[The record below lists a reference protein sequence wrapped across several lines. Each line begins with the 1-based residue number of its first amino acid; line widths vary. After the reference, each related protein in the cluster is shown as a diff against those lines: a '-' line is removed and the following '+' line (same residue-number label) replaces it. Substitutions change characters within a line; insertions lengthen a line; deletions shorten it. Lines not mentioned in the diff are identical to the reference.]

1 MRRAW
6 LTTPV
11 LLTALFATAIVGRAQ
26 ESAPAAAPETGE
38 QAATYASPDDVHV
51 RAGLTC
57 QACHGAPRPE
67 STPEAPV
74 FAPIARTAIAPLCAR
89 CHADATYM
97 RQFAPQVRVDQ
108 YSQYQTSIHGQQM
121 AKGNDQVATCSDCHN
136 AHGILQVRDTRSPV
150 APSNV
155 ATTCARCHAD
165 ASRMDPFG
173 RSPEVFA
180 DWSTSVHAAALL
192 ERGDT
197 SAPTCNTCHGS
208 HGATPPGV
216 DSVANVCAQCHVREA
231 ELFRDSPKKALFD
244 MMGQADCLVCHNN
257 HAIARPDDS
266 WIGFESPAV
275 CATCHDESIGG
286 ADVIRTVGEGLRALR
301 ADTNAAET
309 LVNGADEAGV
319 LVEEGHLALADARE
333 AHVRLRVL
341 VHAFAAEPF
350 NEVLA
355 EGRAAVERAE
365 AAGNAGLAEL
375 DFRRTG
381 LAVATLFILGFLV
394 TLYIKIRRLP
404 PIES

>member
-1 MRRAW
+1 MTRARF
-6 LTTPV
+6 
-11 LLTALFATAIVGRAQ
+11 LTAAGLTAGILIAAVGIRAQ
-26 ESAPAAAPETGE
+26 EPPPGQTET
-38 QAATYASPDDVHV
+38 QPATYASPDDVHV

-108 YSQYQTSIHGQQM
+108 FSQYQTSVHGQQM

-155 ATTCARCHAD
+155 ASTCARCHAD

-173 RSPEVFA
+173 RSSDVFA

-286 ADVIRTVGEGLRALR
+286 ADVIRTVGEGLRTLRTDTYSAEALVTR
-301 ADTNAAET
+301 
-309 LVNGADEAGV
+309 ADEAGV
-319 LVEEGHLALADARE
+319 LVEEGHMALADARE

-341 VHAFAAEPF
+341 VHAFATEPF
-350 NEVLA
+350 DEVLA
-355 EGRAAVERAE
+355 DGRAAVERAQQ
-365 AAGNAGLAEL
+365 AGNAGLEEL
-375 DFRRTG
+375 QFRRSG

-394 TLYIKIRRLP
+394 TLFMKIRRLP
-404 PIES
+404 PIEG

>member
-1 MRRAW
+1 MTRARF
-6 LTTPV
+6 
-11 LLTALFATAIVGRAQ
+11 LTAAGLTAGILIAAVGIRAQ
-26 ESAPAAAPETGE
+26 EPPPGQTET
-38 QAATYASPDDVHV
+38 QPATYASPDDVHV

-108 YSQYQTSIHGQQM
+108 FSQYQTSVHGQQM

-155 ATTCARCHAD
+155 ASTCARCHAD

-173 RSPEVFA
+173 RSSDVFA

-286 ADVIRTVGEGLRALR
+286 ADVIRTVGEGLRTLR
-301 ADTNAAET
+301 ADTYSAEA
-309 LVNGADEAGV
+309 LVTRADEAGV
-319 LVEEGHLALADARE
+319 LVEEGHMALADARE

-341 VHAFAAEPF
+341 VHAFATEPF
-350 NEVLA
+350 DEVLA
-355 EGRAAVERAE
+355 DGRAAVERAQQ
-365 AAGNAGLAEL
+365 AGNAGLEEL
-375 DFRRTG
+375 QFRRSG

-394 TLYIKIRRLP
+394 TLFMKIRRLP
-404 PIES
+404 PIEG